1 MGDLQR
7 KMTHLA
13 KRQKQIYQKK
23 VLGQACQ
30 GFSPDLCRAELG
42 GKMKVLTYK
51 HGGETAVGV
60 LKNDGSEVVPVNYL
74 GCTAMDMNAFLE
86 VQDEQKLEKLDKN
99 KELMKGI
106 PLEEVQILSPIP
118 HPKQDVVCL
127 GINYY
132 AHAEEAAR
140 FHDEAF
146 GGERPVPIYFAKRVN
161 RALGDGE
168 PIDGHLDIVDS
179 LDYEVELAVIIGKD
193 AKNVKPEE
201 VFDYVF
207 GYTILNDMSARNL
220 QTAHKQ
226 WYFGKSLDDFTPIG
240 PWIVTKDE
248 FTNPPALP
256 IRSYVNGELRQD
268 SNTELMINGIEK
280 VICQLSQGMTLQAG
294 TIIAMGTPAGVGM
307 GFQPPKFLK
316 KGDVVKCEI
325 EGIGTMTNEVK

>member
-1 MGDLQR
+1 
-7 KMTHLA
+7 
-13 KRQKQIYQKK
+13 
-23 VLGQACQ
+23 
-30 GFSPDLCRAELG
+30 
-42 GKMKVLTYK
+42 MKFLTYS
-51 HGGETAVGV
+51 HDSETAVGI
-60 LKNDGSEVVPVNYL
+60 LKDNGLEVVPVHFL
-74 GCTAMDMNAFLE
+74 GCTSSDMNSFLE
-86 VQDEQKLEKLDKN
+86 TLTEKQLEHLKRN
-99 KELMKGI
+99 KELMQGI
-106 PLEEVQILSPIP
+106 PTEKVKILSPIP
-118 HPKQDVVCL
+118 HPKQDVICL

-132 AHAEEAAR
+132 AHAEESAR
-140 FHDEAF
+140 FHQEAF
-146 GGERPVPIYFAKRVN
+146 GGDRPQPIYFSKRVN
-161 RALGDGE
+161 RAVADGE
-168 PIDGHLDIVDS
+168 PIDGHFDIVDS
-179 LDYEVELAVIIGKD
+179 LDYEAELAVVIGKD
-193 AKNVKPEE
+193 AKNVAEAD

-207 GYTILNDMSARNL
+207 GYTVLNDISARNL

-248 FTNPPALP
+248 FKNPPALP

>member
-1 MGDLQR
+1 
-7 KMTHLA
+7 
-13 KRQKQIYQKK
+13 
-23 VLGQACQ
+23 
-30 GFSPDLCRAELG
+30 
-42 GKMKVLTYK
+42 MKVLTYK

-268 SNTELMINGIEK
+268 SNTELMINGIGK

>member
-1 MGDLQR
+1 
-7 KMTHLA
+7 
-13 KRQKQIYQKK
+13 
-23 VLGQACQ
+23 
-30 GFSPDLCRAELG
+30 
-42 GKMKVLTYK
+42 MKILTYM
-51 HGGETAVGV
+51 HNGTTAVGV
-60 LKNDGSEVVPVNYL
+60 LKKDGSEVVPVNYL
-74 GCTAMDMNAFLE
+74 DFDVADMNAFLE
-86 VQDEQKLEKLDKN
+86 AQDEAKLEKMDRN
-99 KELMKGI
+99 KELMQGI
-106 PLEEVQILSPIP
+106 PVEEIRLLAPIVY
-118 HPKQDVVCL
+118 PKQDVICL

-146 GGERPVPIYFAKRVN
+146 GGERPEPIYFAKRIN
-161 RALGDGE
+161 RAVADGE
-168 PIDGHLDIVDS
+168 YIDGHLDIVDS
-179 LDYEVELAVIIGKD
+179 LDYEAELAVVIGKD
-193 AKNVKPEE
+193 ARDVQPDE

-280 VICQLSQGMTLQAG
+280 VICQLTQGMTLAAG

-307 GFQPPKFLK
+307 GFTPPKFLQA
-316 KGDVVKCEI
+316 GDIVKCEI
-325 EGIGTMTNEVK
+325 EGIGAVTNEIK

>member
-1 MGDLQR
+1 
-7 KMTHLA
+7 
-13 KRQKQIYQKK
+13 
-23 VLGQACQ
+23 
-30 GFSPDLCRAELG
+30 
-42 GKMKVLTYK
+42 MKVLTYS
-51 HGGETAVGV
+51 HNGQTAVGV
-60 LKNDGSEVVPVNYL
+60 LKNNGSEVVPVNYL
-74 GCTAMDMNAFLE
+74 DFDVEDMNAFLE
-86 VQDEQKLEKLDKN
+86 AQDDAKLAKLARN
-99 KELMKGI
+99 KELMQGI
-106 PLEEVQILSPIP
+106 PLEEVQLLSPILY
-118 HPKQDVVCL
+118 PKQDVVCL

-146 GGERPVPIYFAKRVN
+146 GGERPQPIYFAKRIN
-161 RALGDGE
+161 RAVGDGE
-168 PIDGHLDIVDS
+168 YIDGHLDIVDS
-179 LDYEVELAVIIGKD
+179 LDYEAELAVIIGKD
-193 AKNVKPEE
+193 AKNVQPDE

-280 VICQLSQGMTLQAG
+280 VICQLTQGMTLAAG

-307 GFQPPKFLK
+307 GFEPPKFLK
-316 KGDVVKCEI
+316 AGDTVKCEI
-325 EGIGTMTNEVK
+325 EGIGTLTNEIK

>member
-1 MGDLQR
+1 
-7 KMTHLA
+7 
-13 KRQKQIYQKK
+13 
-23 VLGQACQ
+23 
-30 GFSPDLCRAELG
+30 
-42 GKMKVLTYK
+42 MKILTYK

-74 GCTAMDMNAFLE
+74 GCSAIDMNTFLD
-86 VQDEQKLEKLDKN
+86 VQNEKKLEKLDRN
-99 KELMKGI
+99 KELMQGI
-106 PLEEVQILSPIP
+106 PLDEVQILSPIP
-118 HPKQDVVCL
+118 HPKQDIVCL

-146 GGERPVPIYFAKRVN
+146 GGERPVPIYFSKRIN
-161 RALGDGE
+161 RALADGE
-168 PIDGHLDIVDS
+168 EIDGHLDIVDS
-179 LDYEVELAVIIGKD
+179 LDYEAELAVIIGKD
-193 AKNVKPEE
+193 ARNVKPEE
-201 VFDYVF
+201 VFEYVF

-220 QTAHKQ
+220 QTSHKQ

-248 FTNPPALP
+248 FKNPPALP

-268 SNTELMINGIEK
+268 SNTELMINSIEK
-280 VICQLSQGMTLQAG
+280 VICELTQGMTLQAG

-316 KGDVVKCEI
+316 KGDIVKCEI
-325 EGIGTMTNEVK
+325 EGIGTMTNKIK

>member
-1 MGDLQR
+1 
-7 KMTHLA
+7 
-13 KRQKQIYQKK
+13 
-23 VLGQACQ
+23 
-30 GFSPDLCRAELG
+30 
-42 GKMKVLTYK
+42 MKVLTYS
-51 HGGETAVGV
+51 HNGTIAVGV

-74 GCTAMDMNAFLE
+74 DFDVKDMNEFLE
-86 VQDEQKLEKLDKN
+86 VQDEAKLAKADRN

-106 PLEEVQILSPIP
+106 PMEEVQLLSPILY
-118 HPKQDVVCL
+118 PKQDIICL

-132 AHAEEAAR
+132 AHAEESAR
-140 FHDEAF
+140 FHNEAF
-146 GGERPVPIYFAKRVN
+146 GGERPEPIYFAKRVN
-161 RALGDGE
+161 RAVGDGE
-168 PIDGHLDIVDS
+168 YIDGHLDIVDS
-179 LDYEVELAVIIGKD
+179 LDYEVELAVVIGKD

-256 IRSYVNGELRQD
+256 IRSYINGELRQNSTTD
-268 SNTELMINGIEK
+268 LLINSIEK
-280 VICQLSQGMTLQAG
+280 VICQLSKGMTLQAG
-294 TIIAMGTPAGVGM
+294 TVIAMGTPAGVGM

-316 KGDVVKCEI
+316 KGDIVKCEI
-325 EGIGTMTNEVK
+325 EGIGTLTNEIK

>member
-1 MGDLQR
+1 
-7 KMTHLA
+7 
-13 KRQKQIYQKK
+13 
-23 VLGQACQ
+23 
-30 GFSPDLCRAELG
+30 
-42 GKMKVLTYK
+42 MKILTYK

-74 GCTAMDMNAFLE
+74 GCSAIDMNTFLD
-86 VQDEQKLEKLDKN
+86 VQNEKKLEKLDRN
-99 KELMKGI
+99 KELMQGI
-106 PLEEVQILSPIP
+106 PLDEVQILSPIP

-146 GGERPVPIYFAKRVN
+146 GGERPVPIYFSKRIN
-161 RALGDGE
+161 RALADGE
-168 PIDGHLDIVDS
+168 EIDGHLDIVDS
-179 LDYEVELAVIIGKD
+179 LDYEAELAVIIGKD
-193 AKNVKPEE
+193 ARNVKPEE
-201 VFDYVF
+201 VFEYVF

-220 QTAHKQ
+220 QTSHKQ

-248 FTNPPALP
+248 FKNPPALP

-268 SNTELMINGIEK
+268 SNTELMINGIEN
-280 VICQLSQGMTLQAG
+280 VICELTQGMTLQAG

-307 GFQPPKFLK
+307 GFEPPRFLK
-316 KGDVVKCEI
+316 RGDVVTCEI
-325 EGIGTMTNEVK
+325 EGIGTMTNKIK